1 MSRGE
6 SSGSDSPLVTLEA
19 VRSAA
24 ARIAG
29 TARRTPL
36 LQARCGE
43 RPNLWLKAF
52 AARMFGVRA
61 TIVMPVDAP
70 AVKLEAT
77 RAMGATVEQVGTTS
91 SERGARA
98 LEILHEQGGTMVPPF
113 DHPEIIAGQGTVGLE
128 IVEQLVDA
136 ATRREAD
143 SPGVGQVLVPIGGG
157 GLISGTAAAVRALAP
172 EADVIG
178 VEPEG
183 AAAMQASLA
192 AGRPLTLDRVDTI
205 ADGLKP
211 VRPGDLTFQHCREL
225 VKEVVTVTDRAIREA
240 VVWLFRERLVV
251 EPSGA
256 ATVAAVLSGSVQ
268 PIPGK
273 ATVAVLSGGNIE
285 PGLLAEWLVG

>member
-36 LQARCGE
+36 VQASRSE
-43 RPNLWLKAF
+43 RPNLWLKCENLQRVSAFKARGAYNFVSCLSDEARAAGLVSYSSGNHAQAVAF

-98 LEILHEQGGTMVPPF
+98 LEIPRST
-113 DHPEIIAGQGTVGLE
+113 
-128 IVEQLVDA
+128 
-136 ATRREAD
+136 TRRSLPARAR
-143 SPGVGQVLVPIGGG
+143 SGSRSSSSWWTRPRGVRQTVL
-157 GLISGTAAAVRALAP
+157 ALAR
-172 EADVIG
+172 
-178 VEPEG
+178 
-183 AAAMQASLA
+183 SW
-192 AGRPLTLDRVDTI
+192 
-205 ADGLKP
+205 
-211 VRPGDLTFQHCREL
+211 F
-225 VKEVVTVTDRAIREA
+225 
-240 VVWLFRERLVV
+240 
-251 EPSGA
+251 PSG
-256 ATVAAVLSGSVQ
+256 V
-268 PIPGK
+268 
-273 ATVAVLSGGNIE
+273 
-285 PGLLAEWLVG
+285 VG